1 MKPKNRQTLF
11 HMYILHLS
19 LRYVPQSLFVNGKN
33 EFSPPLFTRRDLYI
47 WLITPRVPLF
57 REHILFFSLSLFLF
71 LFFIPLSHSIYI
83 YIIHAI
89 YIYLY
94 SYNKTSLIRTRSL
107 SLSLSLSIYI
117 YISRQ
122 QQTFS
127 LYQLLSFCIWNFVQ
141 LLSIF
146 SSILLLLL
154 LLTLIFQYKE

>member
-1 MKPKNRQTLF
+1 MKPKDRQTLF

-83 YIIHAI
+83 YYTRNI

-117 YISRQ
+117 YLDNNKPFLYTS
-122 QQTFS
+122 FS
-127 LYQLLSFCIWNFVQ
+127 AFASETLCSFCLSF
-141 LLSIF
+141 LLF
-146 SSILLLLL
+146 
-154 LLTLIFQYKE
+154 FFFFFF